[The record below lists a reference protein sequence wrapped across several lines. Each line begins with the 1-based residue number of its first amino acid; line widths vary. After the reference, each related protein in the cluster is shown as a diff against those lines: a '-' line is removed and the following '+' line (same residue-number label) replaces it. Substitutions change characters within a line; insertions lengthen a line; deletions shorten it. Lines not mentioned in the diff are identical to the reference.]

1 MYLCLE
7 VVGFP
12 IPYIRVLSQKGYF
25 FVLTSPI
32 VLPEFLNEKTLSLK
46 KLPKPGLKGLGAIY
60 VYNEKKE
67 LIFLYSNGK
76 RNAIRYDIEKDEH
89 REIKSSKAIDV
100 RGNNPIFNPIGL
112 RMGTHLWIIG
122 GTDQSHSDPEWTVY
136 DMYLNMMYTTT
147 LWVQFSFQIRLTKGY
162 HLSHSL

>member
-1 MYLCLE
+1 MYLYLE

-12 IPYIRVLSQKGYF
+12 IPYIGFLSMKGYL

-32 VLPEFLNEKTLSLK
+32 ELPEFLNEKTLSLK

-67 LIFLYSNGK
+67 LIFLYSDGK

-136 DMYLNMMYTTT
+136 DMYLLMMYTTT

-162 HLSHSL
+162 HFSYSH

>member
-1 MYLCLE
+1 MYICLE

-12 IPYIRVLSQKGYF
+12 IPYIGFLSKKGYF

-67 LIFLYSNGK
+67 LIFLYSDGK
-76 RNAIRYDIEKDEH
+76 RNAIKYDIEKDEH

-100 RGNNPIFNPIGL
+100 RGNDPIGL

-122 GTDQSHSDPEWTVY
+122 GTDQSHSDPEWTVF
-136 DMYLNMMYTTT
+136 DMYVYMMYTTT

-162 HLSHSL
+162 HFSYSH

>member
-1 MYLCLE
+1 MYLYLE

-12 IPYIRVLSQKGYF
+12 IPYIGFLSMEGYL

-32 VLPEFLNEKTLSLK
+32 ELPEFLNEKTLSLK

-136 DMYLNMMYTTT
+136 DMYVYMMYTTT
-147 LWVQFSFQIRLTKGY
+147 LWVQFSFQIRLTKEY
-162 HLSHSL
+162 HFS

>member
-1 MYLCLE
+1 MFLCLE

-12 IPYIRVLSQKGYF
+12 IPYIGFLSKKGYF

-60 VYNEKKE
+60 VYNEKNE
-67 LIFLYSNGK
+67 LIFLYSDGK

-122 GTDQSHSDPEWTVY
+122 GTDQSHSDPEWTVF
-136 DMYLNMMYTTT
+136 DMYVYMMYTTT
-147 LWVQFSFQIRLTKGY
+147 LWVQFSFQKRLING
-162 HLSHSL
+162 SHFSYSH

>member
-1 MYLCLE
+1 MYLYLE

-12 IPYIRVLSQKGYF
+12 IPYIGFLSMKGYL

-32 VLPEFLNEKTLSLK
+32 ELPEFLNEKTLSLK
-46 KLPKPGLKGLGAIY
+46 KLPKPGLKGLGTIY

-89 REIKSSKAIDV
+89 RQIKSSKAIDI
-100 RGNNPIFNPIGL
+100 RGNDPISL
-112 RMGTHLWIIG
+112 RMGINLWIIG
-122 GTDQSHSDPEWTVY
+122 GTDQFHSEQNSDFYDY
-136 DMYLNMMYTTT
+136 DMYEFMMYPTT
-147 LWVQFSFQIRLTKGY
+147 LWVQFSFQIRLTKG
-162 HLSHSL
+162 

>member
-1 MYLCLE
+1 MEGYL
-7 VVGFP
+7 
-12 IPYIRVLSQKGYF
+12 

-32 VLPEFLNEKTLSLK
+32 ELPEFLNEKTLSLK
-46 KLPKPGLKGLGAIY
+46 KLPKPGLKGLDTIY

-89 REIKSSKAIDV
+89 HEIKSSKAIDV

-122 GTDQSHSDPEWTVY
+122 GTDQSHSDPEWTVF
-136 DMYLNMMYTTT
+136 DMYVYMMYTTT
-147 LWVQFSFQIRLTKGY
+147 LWVQFSFQIRLTKG
-162 HLSHSL
+162 

>member
-1 MYLCLE
+1 M
-7 VVGFP
+7 
-12 IPYIRVLSQKGYF
+12 KGYL

-67 LIFLYSNGK
+67 LIFLYSDGK

-89 REIKSSKAIDV
+89 RQIKSSKAIDV
-100 RGNNPIFNPIGL
+100 RGNDPISL

-122 GTDQSHSDPEWTVY
+122 GNDQSLSGPN
-136 DMYLNMMYTTT
+136 LGFLFMMYTTT

-162 HLSHSL
+162 HFSYSH

>member
-1 MYLCLE
+1 M
-7 VVGFP
+7 
-12 IPYIRVLSQKGYF
+12 KGYL

-32 VLPEFLNEKTLSLK
+32 ELPEFLNEKTLSLK

-60 VYNEKKE
+60 VYNEKNE

-89 REIKSSKAIDV
+89 REIKTSKAIDV
-100 RGNNPIFNPIGL
+100 RGNDPISL

-122 GTDQSHSDPEWTVY
+122 GTDQSHSDPEWTVF
-136 DMYLNMMYTTT
+136 DMYVYMMYTTT
-147 LWVQFSFQIRLTKGY
+147 LWVQFSYQIRFTKDTIFLILTD
-162 HLSHSL
+162 LV

>member
-1 MYLCLE
+1 MYLYLE

-12 IPYIRVLSQKGYF
+12 IPYIGFLSMEGYL

-32 VLPEFLNEKTLSLK
+32 ELPEFLNEKPLSLK

-60 VYNEKKE
+60 VYNEKNE
-67 LIFLYSNGK
+67 LIFLYSDGK

-122 GTDQSHSDPEWTVY
+122 GTDQSHSDPEWTVF
-136 DMYLNMMYTTT
+136 DMYVYMMYTTT
-147 LWVQFSFQIRLTKGY
+147 LWVQFSFQKRLING
-162 HLSHSL
+162 SHFSYSH

>member
-1 MYLCLE
+1 M
-7 VVGFP
+7 
-12 IPYIRVLSQKGYF
+12 K
-25 FVLTSPI
+25 
-32 VLPEFLNEKTLSLK
+32 
-46 KLPKPGLKGLGAIY
+46 
-60 VYNEKKE
+60 KKE

-147 LWVQFSFQIRLTKGY
+147 LWVQFSFQIRLTKG
-162 HLSHSL
+162 

>member
-1 MYLCLE
+1 MYLCVE

-12 IPYIRVLSQKGYF
+12 IPYIGFLSMKGYLF
-25 FVLTSPI
+25 ALTSPI

-67 LIFLYSNGK
+67 LIFLYSDGK

-89 REIKSSKAIDV
+89 RQIKSSKAFDV
-100 RGNNPIFNPIGL
+100 RGNNPILDPIGL

-122 GTDQSHSDPEWTVY
+122 GTDQSKIGPN
-136 DMYLNMMYTTT
+136 LGFLFMMYTTT
-147 LWVQFSFQIRLTKGY
+147 LWVQFSFQIRSTKGY
-162 HLSHSL
+162 HFSYSH